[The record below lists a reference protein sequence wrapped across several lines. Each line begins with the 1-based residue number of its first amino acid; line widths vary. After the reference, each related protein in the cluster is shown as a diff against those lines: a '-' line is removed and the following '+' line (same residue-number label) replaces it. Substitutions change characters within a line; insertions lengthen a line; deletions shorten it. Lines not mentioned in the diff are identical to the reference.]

1 MNSYSEN
8 ILDLISEINFQ
19 KNYNNFQIN
28 IERAT

>member
-19 KNYNNFQIN
+19 KNYSNFQIN